1 MPDAVAAPATRVRSR
16 QGYLSFVAIAVLTAA
31 MALVPLFG
39 SSSLLRFMTEL
50 FMLIA
55 LAVAWNL
62 IGGLAG
68 YVSFGHA
75 AFFGLG
81 AYTAG
86 YLLAHEVVPFP
97 VAIAGAGLLAGLF
110 AFAIGRPILRLRGH
124 YFAIVTLG
132 VAEALRQIASVLN
145 PITGGGTGLSVPS
158 LGAASRMVFYY
169 SMLGL
174 LVVSVVITAFVLRHR
189 LGYALRAIKASE
201 DAAATL
207 GVNTTRSKVI
217 AFVISAAIFGVAG
230 GLYGPWI
237 LYIDPPTTF
246 SIDLSVQP
254 VVLAVVGG
262 VGTLWGPVVGGVVV
276 LVLGEAIWGSFAE
289 LHTAFLGI
297 VLVFMVIVLPQG
309 LLSLLRLRGGRRG
322 GLDAILASIR
332 KYSV

>member
-1 MPDAVAAPATRVRSR
+1 MPEAAVVIGPRARIR
-16 QGYLSFVAIAVLTAA
+16 QGYRSFAAIGALTVA

-39 SSSLLRFMTEL
+39 SSSLLRFLTEL

-75 AFFGLG
+75 AFFGIG

-86 YLLAHEVVPFP
+86 ALMAHAILPFP
-97 VAIAGAGLLAGLF
+97 LAIVAAAFVSGLF

-132 VAEALRQIASVLN
+132 VAEGLRQIASVLN

-158 LGAASRMVFYY
+158 LGAASRIVFYY

-174 LVVSVVITAFVLRHR
+174 LVASVLITAFVLRHR

-217 AFVISAAIFGVAG
+217 ALVISAALFGIAG
-230 GLYGPWI
+230 GLYAPWI

-276 LVLGEAIWGSFAE
+276 LVVGEAIWGSFAQ

-309 LLSLLRLRGGRRG
+309 LLSLIGLSNGRGGVLNSIR
-322 GLDAILASIR
+322 ASIR